1 MGGGLAMFPED
12 RPLAEDF
19 ECGEVTIDGETK
31 PVWRREVYFDQAD
44 RVRDRLTAARHRA
57 RRARIEANRRELC
70 RVFPPRTQRS
80 VSVNNAVAN
89 APP

>member
-44 RVRDRLTAARHRA
+44 RVRDRLMAARRQA
-57 RRARIEANRRELC
+57 RRARLEANRRELW